1 MQVGG
6 QLGSFRHQRAGT
18 GAEDKTV
25 VLPEDGAWRLGRLEP
40 PAGCAEGYRGT
51 GLSPRSEA
59 PPRRGEVAGTP
70 AWRSQSAGEPTRP
83 TQAGWALAPHGILSR
98 WEAPVSGPPQPA
110 SLAEP
115 RPKPGPD
122 SKPRVSH
129 SLRVPGAGGVWA
141 LPGPQ
146 VQRGLGSLAQ

>member
-1 MQVGG
+1 M
-6 QLGSFRHQRAGT
+6 
-18 GAEDKTV
+18 AEDRTV
-25 VLPEDGAWRLGRLEP
+25 VLPEDGAWGLGRLEL
-40 PAGCAEGYRGT
+40 PAGCAERYRGT

-59 PPRRGEVAGTP
+59 PPGRGEVAGTP
-70 AWRSQSAGEPTRP
+70 AWRSQSAGEPTRL

-98 WEAPVSGPPQPA
+98 WEGPCVRPTPAGQLGRAPSQA
-110 SLAEP
+110 FL
-115 RPKPGPD
+115 GPD
-122 SKPRVSH
+122 SKPRMSH